1 MYQLLSYLGLAT
13 VPLAAGIAF
22 SWRVGVEIYAQ
33 TSNVV
38 LAVIA
43 GASAGIG
50 LETVGILAGHVLLS
64 YYRAANWILFA
75 VAVLTM
81 IAYVL
86 VGAHELAGTIGETLY
101 YISPLVY
108 ILAGLEENLRAL
120 TSLSEKDT
128 EWSRHQDDRD
138 ARFKHEER
146 LARINAKLSAFNAKP
161 DANDAEA
168 SAKLSH
174 VNTDKAAYNCEW
186 CEFSTNSSR
195 SYNAHTRW
203 CKNKPKE
210 QHESIN

>member
-33 TSNVV
+33 TNNVV

-120 TSLSEKDT
+120 ANLGERDT
-128 EWSRHQDDRD
+128 EWNHHQDDRD
-138 ARFKHEER
+138 AQFRHEEK
-146 LARINAKLSAFNAKP
+146 LARINAKSSALYAEPNASRAKP
-161 DANDAEA
+161 SAEV
-168 SAKLSH
+168 SH
-174 VNTDKAAYNCEW
+174 VNASKAAYQCED
-186 CEFSTNSSR
+186 CEFSTDNSR

-203 CKNKPKE
+203 CKVRSEKGGRK
-210 QHESIN
+210 